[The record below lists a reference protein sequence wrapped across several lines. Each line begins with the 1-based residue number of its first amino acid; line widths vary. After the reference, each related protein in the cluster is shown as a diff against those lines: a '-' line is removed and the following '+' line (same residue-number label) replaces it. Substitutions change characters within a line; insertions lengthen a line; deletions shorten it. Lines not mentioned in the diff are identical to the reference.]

1 MTQPDDIE
9 NPEPGSHGK
18 TGLIVVGSVF
28 LVAASVVWWYLA
40 DPKSADPDIFD
51 RTIAVL
57 PFHTLGSD
65 KANAFTDGIHLDVM
79 TRLSNVSD
87 LHVISRT
94 SVKAA
99 ESSEKTLPEIA
110 EALGASW
117 VLRAEVQ
124 EVGSD
129 VQINARLVNAK
140 DDRQVWAQ
148 NYRWRLSKHS
158 THT

>member
-28 LVAASVVWWYLA
+28 FVAASVVWWYLA

-110 EALGASW
+110 EALEASW

-148 NYRWRLSKHS
+148 NYRWRLSRHS